1 MDFKKIEWIF
11 FLAFLGVNIF
21 LFNIYHAT
29 KNEEGNVSSTNQKID
44 ILQRLEADEI
54 SIKGKLSSE
63 IKEGYYLAAV
73 PTNMNEA
80 VNTAK
85 EKNGA
90 AFNSGTNFVG
100 ENHSQFIYTPS
111 TNFYIKDS
119 KETKEN
125 VDSFLKDSNEVLF
138 GQEYMYVP
146 HESLTDPEYPEI
158 ICAQSFEGIPFY
170 DDTSKME
177 IILEENDGLLRVSRY
192 MQTHLSAI
200 EKLREKMGLYSEKD
214 AVNTLYIN
222 NKLPAKSKILWR
234 RLSYVMILQ
243 VRGKNVYVPAWL
255 VAVETGKN
263 NVQIETVNA
272 FTNRIITNNT
282 LQKVENTN

>member
-44 ILQRLEADEI
+44 IVQRLEADEI
-54 SIKGKLSSE
+54 SIKGELSSKV
-63 IKEGYYLAAV
+63 KEGYYLAAV
-73 PTNMNEA
+73 PTNMADA
-80 VNTAK
+80 VGSAK

-90 AFNSGTNFVG
+90 AFNNGLNFSG
-100 ENHSQFIYTPS
+100 ENQSQFIYTPS

-125 VDSFLKDSNEVLF
+125 VNSFLKDSSEVLF

-146 HESLTDPEYPEI
+146 HESLTNPEYPEI

-200 EKLREKMGLYSEKD
+200 EKLREKMALYSEKD

-234 RLSYVMILQ
+234 QLSYVMILQ

-263 NVQIETVNA
+263 NIQIETVNA